1 MEDIIVA
8 ILSMLLVFALVP
20 LYLWRRRLD
29 SRSPSQPEEEPP
41 QVYSPLKFFSY
52 ENCSFVGCSKFLFV
66 KLMMRSCVF
75 FFFLLFF

>member
-29 SRSPSQPEEEPP
+29 SRSPNQPEEEQP

-52 ENCSFVGCSKFLFV
+52 YNCSFVGCSKFLFV

-75 FFFLLFF
+75 FLLFF